1 MKRKKKSKPTAIL
14 SADWHTRGDRP
25 VCRTDDYMEAQQKK
39 IEFVFSL
46 AIFHDCPILVAGDF
60 GHKPMWGDRLLNW
73 FIDKDSKAERPQIIT
88 ICGQHDLPNH
98 RLDKWEEA
106 GMGVLSKSMENFEA
120 LCQDDVKR
128 INNVDIYPF
137 SYSSKIQKMNE
148 TNDINVALMHIM
160 VIKSQKEKLWH
171 DQVAHSAKWYL
182 RKFPCYDLII
192 SGDNHQSF
200 AVEYEGRWL
209 VNAGSL
215 MRMSANQI
223 DHKPSVYLWY
233 AEDNSIERVYLPIA
247 DDVISREH
255 IDVANER
262 NERIES
268 FVNRLKETEELGL
281 SFESN
286 MKEFFKTNK
295 TRRKVMEKVWEAME

>member
-1 MKRKKKSKPTAIL
+1 
-14 SADWHTRGDRP
+14 
-25 VCRTDDYMEAQQKK
+25 
-39 IEFVFSL
+39 
-46 AIFHDCPILVAGDF
+46 
-60 GHKPMWGDRLLNW
+60 
-73 FIDKDSKAERPQIIT
+73 
-88 ICGQHDLPNH
+88 
-98 RLDKWEEA
+98 
-106 GMGVLSKSMENFEA
+106 
-120 LCQDDVKR
+120 
-128 INNVDIYPF
+128 
-137 SYSSKIQKMNE
+137 
-148 TNDINVALMHIM
+148 
-160 VIKSQKEKLWH
+160 
-171 DQVAHSAKWYL
+171 
-182 RKFPCYDLII
+182 
-192 SGDNHQSF
+192 
-200 AVEYEGRWL
+200 
-209 VNAGSL
+209 
-215 MRMSANQI
+215 MSANQI